1 MRSRH
6 PAKTSLFR
14 LSSLWLLAFR
24 LDKQLTSLPSL
35 DERAAAARSLFPLF
49 SPPVG
54 WWSPF
59 FMMNG
64 FVLLLLPHNPPLL
77 SCFAHCH
84 IRTFLLLLDRLFLF
98 FRRLDCK
105 LRPWSGSSNQRV
117 PMIKNPARTREKIVI
132 KTRLVWSHY
141 LSSNNRKTKVTETKS
156 ITLFIRRHIVY
167 AVRSNNL
174 QNLLCCR
181 NYFIFRLADGGIV
194 VGLR

>member
-1 MRSRH
+1 MRRRRIPACWKEASSSLVVLLLPGIFLNRHTEERRFPAYSLEMRSRH

-24 LDKQLTSLPSL
+24 LDKRLTSLPSL

-105 LRPWSGSSNQRV
+105 LRPWRGSSNQRV

-132 KTRLVWSHY
+132 KTSLC
-141 LSSNNRKTKVTETKS
+141 KVS
-156 ITLFIRRHIVY
+156 LFK
-167 AVRSNNL
+167 
-174 QNLLCCR
+174 QQ
-181 NYFIFRLADGGIV
+181 
-194 VGLR
+194 

>member
-1 MRSRH
+1 MRRRRIPACWKEASSSLVVLLLPGIFLNRHTEERRFPAYSLEMRSRH

-24 LDKQLTSLPSL
+24 LDKRLTSLPSL

-77 SCFAHCH
+77 FCALLHTYIFA
-84 IRTFLLLLDRLFLF
+84 IT
-98 FRRLDCK
+98 
-105 LRPWSGSSNQRV
+105 RPTLSF
-117 PMIKNPARTREKIVI
+117 
-132 KTRLVWSHY
+132 
-141 LSSNNRKTKVTETKS
+141 LSSPR
-156 ITLFIRRHIVY
+156 
-167 AVRSNNL
+167 L
-174 QNLLCCR
+174 QTPS
-181 NYFIFRLADGGIV
+181 LARQQQSTSPDD
-194 VGLR
+194 